1 MNKRTFLSQ
10 KEFNSLSEE
19 NKLKEIIKLAS
30 YAPSSHNT
38 QPWLFKVKGK
48 TIELI
53 PNMKRALTKSDPANR
68 ELYLSLGAAYENM
81 ITAAKAYGL
90 SFESKIATEGTR
102 SAGNITFKELIATKE
117 DTETLK
123 SIVNRHANRSNF
135 ENKDIPENFLKKISS
150 LEGDGVKIHITKET
164 DLKNK
169 ISEIVKKATKEAFLD
184 KNFTD
189 ELSEWIKPG
198 LKKYKD
204 GMPGYNIGIPLPFS
218 LFMPFAIKY
227 INLSGAQVKMTEPML
242 NTASVFVTLSTKDDN
257 EDNWLRT
264 GRLFEE
270 IFLEAEKQ
278 DIKIGAFGA
287 PIEIGDNYK
296 ELQKTLNADGRPQ
309 LFFRMGYSKD
319 VPIPSPRLDLNDVV
333 I

>member
-1 MNKRTFLSQ
+1 MNKRTYLTQKQFNALSDA
-10 KEFNSLSEE
+10 
-19 NKLKEIIKLAS
+19 NKLKEIIKLAA

-38 QPWLFKVKGK
+38 QPWLFKIKGK
-48 TIELI
+48 MIELM

-90 SFESKIATEGTR
+90 SFESKFATGGTR
-102 SAGNITFKELIATKE
+102 SAGNITFKDLKATKE
-117 DTETLK
+117 DSNILK
-123 SIVNRHANRSNF
+123 SLVNRHANRSNF
-135 ENKDIPENFLKKISS
+135 EDKEIPEKFLSKISLLKS
-150 LEGDGVKIHITKET
+150 DGIKIHIAKEK

-169 ISEIVKKATKEAFLD
+169 ISEVVKKATKEAFLD

-204 GMPGYNIGIPLPFS
+204 GMPGYNIGVPLPFS
-218 LFMPFAIKY
+218 IFMPFAIKY
-227 INLSGAQVKMTEPML
+227 FNLSGAQVKMAEPML
-242 NTASVFVTLSTKDDN
+242 NTASVFVTLSTKADN
-257 EDNWLRT
+257 ETEWLKV

-270 IFLEAEKQ
+270 IFLEAEREGL
-278 DIKIGAFGA
+278 KIGAFGA
-287 PIEIGDNYK
+287 PVEIGENYK
-296 ELQKTLNADGRPQ
+296 DLQKILGTDERPQ

-319 VPIPSPRLDLNDVV
+319 IPTPSPRLHLDDIV

>member
-10 KEFNSLSEE
+10 KEFNALSDAQ
-19 NKLKEIIKLAS
+19 KLKEIVRLAA

-38 QPWLFKVKGK
+38 QPWLFKIKGK
-48 TIELI
+48 MIELL

-81 ITAAKAYGL
+81 IKASRAYGL
-90 SFESKIATEGTR
+90 SFEGKFATGGTR
-102 SAGNITFKELIATKE
+102 CAGNITFKNLWATKE

-135 ENKDIPENFLKKISS
+135 ENREIPEKFLNKISS
-150 LEGDGVKIHITKET
+150 LKSDGIRIHITKEKE
-164 DLKNK
+164 LRSK
-169 ISEIVKKATKEAFLD
+169 ISEVVKKATKEAFLD

-204 GMPGYNIGIPLPFS
+204 GMPGYNIGVPLPIS

-227 INLSGAQVKMTEPML
+227 INLSSAQVKMAEPML
-242 NTASVFVTLSTKDDN
+242 NTASVFVTLSTATDN
-257 EDNWLRT
+257 ENDWLKV

-270 IFLEAEKQ
+270 IFLEAEKEG
-278 DIKIGAFGA
+278 IKIGAFGA
-287 PIEIGDNYK
+287 PIEIGEHYQDLQK
-296 ELQKTLNADGRPQ
+296 ELETEERPQ
-309 LFFRMGYSKD
+309 MFFRMGYSKD
-319 VPIPSPRLDLNDVV
+319 IPIPSPRLDLDDVV